1 MAAEGVAGHRAGR
14 GCEQRVEQFSLGV
27 GPADPTPTRSRMSL
41 GRRGGGGGARGG
53 RRQGRAG
60 KAEWAE
66 AEANTGQPETE

>member
-41 GRRGGGGGARGG
+41 GRRGGGGGCQR
-53 RRQGRAG
+53 G
-60 KAEWAE
+60 KAAG
-66 AEANTGQPETE
+66 AGR